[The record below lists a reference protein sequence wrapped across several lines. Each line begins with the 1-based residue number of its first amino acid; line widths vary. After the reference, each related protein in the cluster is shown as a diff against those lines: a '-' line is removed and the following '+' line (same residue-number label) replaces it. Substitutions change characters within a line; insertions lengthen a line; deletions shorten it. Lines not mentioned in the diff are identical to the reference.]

1 MTETGWSTCIGPGV
15 TEEEQAAYLVRM
27 FAWSLTIP
35 DQVDRIFWYD
45 FMNGR
50 DAQTLVW
57 DPTHGEQNC
66 GLIHSWTNTGED
78 PLAYS
83 AKKGYVAAC
92 AMTSVM
98 ANAQYVSAFDLGEGV
113 YAHKFQKDGQDL
125 VVAWMDNATK
135 TLNVTIDGELVVTDL
150 YGNATTYTGTA
161 QLNLSNNPIYIQGDL
176 SGLTLN

>member
-1 MTETGWSTCIGPGV
+1 MTETGWSSCIGPGV
-15 TEEEQAAYLVRM
+15 TEEEQAAYLVQLYTW
-27 FAWSLTIP
+27 ALTVP

-50 DAQTLVW
+50 DAQTLKW

-66 GLIHSWTNTGED
+66 GLIHSWTNTGEE

-92 AMTSVM
+92 AMNSILAGARDGV
-98 ANAQYVSAFDLGEGV
+98 AYDLGEGV
-113 YAHKFQKDGQDL
+113 YAYKFQKNGQDL
-125 VVAWMDNATK
+125 VVAWMDNTTK
-135 TLNVTIDGELVVTDL
+135 TLSVSFSGDLTVTDL

-161 QLNLSNNPIYIQGDL
+161 QLNLSNSPIYIQGDL
-176 SGLTLN
+176 STLTVN